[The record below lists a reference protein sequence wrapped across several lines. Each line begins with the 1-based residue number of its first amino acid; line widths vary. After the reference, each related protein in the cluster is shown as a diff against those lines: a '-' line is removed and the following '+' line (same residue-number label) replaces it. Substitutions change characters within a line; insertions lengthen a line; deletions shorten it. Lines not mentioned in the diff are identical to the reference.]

1 MNSAVRGGLRLAI
14 GLVLGACTAAVELAF
29 VLLSGLALLPVQAW
43 PRGRRAVLRPV
54 GAAGRWLAERE
65 RARLG
70 AFLGIR
76 CSPVY
81 MDGQALRYL
90 AARWPLGLLGAVV
103 LLCALIGAG
112 YGSAIIFGWV
122 ISDVRH
128 PSDLVLTSFAG
139 LLLLF
144 MAAQG
149 AAGVGTLERRVARR
163 FLDPSE
169 QEELRRRIEQLFTS
183 RAGVVEVVH
192 DERRRIERDL
202 HDGVQQR
209 LVALGMLLGRALRS
223 QDPDRT
229 DQLLRQAHQ
238 ESRHALTDL
247 REVAWRVYPTALDE
261 AGLKTALDTV
271 AERSAVPVLLDYR
284 VPDEPRGAVAA
295 VAYFVVS
302 EAVTNTVKHA
312 EATRIE
318 VVIEETGGTLRVRIE
333 DDGRGGADRGGGGLI
348 GLARRTA
355 ALDGTFDVVS
365 PLGGP
370 TVITAEL
377 PCA

>member
-1 MNSAVRGGLRLAI
+1 MDTAVRSGLRLAI
-14 GLVLGACTAAVELAF
+14 GLVLGACTAVVELAF

-43 PRGRRAVLRPV
+43 PRGRKAVLRPV

-65 RARLG
+65 RARLA

-81 MDGQALRYL
+81 LDGQALRYL

-103 LLCALIGAG
+103 LLCAVIGFG
-112 YGSAIIFGWV
+112 YGSGIVFGWV
-122 ISDVRH
+122 IQDVQH
-128 PSDLVLTSFAG
+128 PMDLVLTSFAG
-139 LLLLF
+139 FLLLF
-144 MAAQG
+144 MGAQG
-149 AAGVGTLERRVARR
+149 AVGVGTLERKVARR

-209 LVALGMLLGRALRS
+209 LVALGILLGRALRS
-223 QDPDRT
+223 QDPDHT

-271 AERSAVPVLLDYR
+271 VERSAVPVLLDYKI
-284 VPDEPRGAVAA
+284 PYEPRGAVAA

-302 EAVTNTVKHA
+302 EAVTNTIKHA
-312 EATRIE
+312 EATTIG
-318 VVIEETGGTLRVRIE
+318 VVIEEMGDTLRVRIE